1 MDLRVEGRT
10 RRERRGEREREGE
23 LAGFGGETERWVWIV
38 RGKITCC
45 LLDFWT
51 KHSVTK

>member
-1 MDLRVEGRT
+1 MKE
-10 RRERRGEREREGE
+10 EQEEREREGE

-38 RGKITCC
+38 RGKITWG

-51 KHSVTK
+51 KQS